1 IDEYQDTNKAQ
12 FEIIHQLALVH
23 QRVCVVG
30 DDDQA
35 IYSFRGATLR
45 NILEFERDYRDVRTI
60 RLEQNYRSTTAI
72 LDLANRVIKQ
82 NKQRH
87 PKELFSELGEGMKP
101 VLNVYSDANV
111 EAEQIALD
119 ISRQWSLG
127 RNLRDIAI
135 LYRTNAQSR
144 LFENALMQRKIPYSI
159 VGSLNFYQRKEI
171 KDLLA
176 YLNCLGNPADNESLL
191 RIINEPPRGIGQ
203 TTVNRLLG
211 FAAKTRIS
219 LFSAV
224 QNQVAI
230 KEMNSGAHKRVAEFC
245 GIIEEW
251 RAMTTRLPVAD
262 LVKEIVEELGLVS
275 LYRKSS
281 DPKDIARAENL
292 IEFVASVNEFA
303 ERFAIDNERAPLLED
318 FLPYVALQTDLDKV
332 SEELDSVRLMTLHN
346 AKGLEFVVVYLAGLE
361 DELLPHRMS
370 MDTIEEIEEERRLF
384 YVGITRAKRELILSL
399 AEARRLYETYSF
411 TQPSMFL
418 DNLEDVLD
426 SPGHIAAPAQSSYRK
441 PKNKIRESQK
451 HFKIGQ
457 RVWHK
462 EYKQGVVLSVDG
474 MGRDAVVTVSFK
486 NGKLIK
492 IVGSFLQTESV
503 T

>member
-1 IDEYQDTNKAQ
+1 
-12 FEIIHQLALVH
+12 
-23 QRVCVVG
+23 
-30 DDDQA
+30 
-35 IYSFRGATLR
+35 
-45 NILEFERDYRDVRTI
+45 
-60 RLEQNYRSTTAI
+60 
-72 LDLANRVIKQ
+72 
-82 NKQRH
+82 
-87 PKELFSELGEGMKP
+87 M
-101 VLNVYSDANV
+101 
-111 EAEQIALD
+111 
-119 ISRQWSLG
+119 
-127 RNLRDIAI
+127 
-135 LYRTNAQSR
+135 
-144 LFENALMQRKIPYSI
+144 
-159 VGSLNFYQRKEI
+159 
-171 KDLLA
+171 
-176 YLNCLGNPADNESLL
+176 
-191 RIINEPPRGIGQ
+191 
-203 TTVNRLLG
+203 
-211 FAAKTRIS
+211 
-219 LFSAV
+219 
-224 QNQVAI
+224 
-230 KEMNSGAHKRVAEFC
+230 
-245 GIIEEW
+245 
-251 RAMTTRLPVAD
+251 
-262 LVKEIVEELGLVS
+262 EELGLVS

-303 ERFAIDNERAPLLED
+303 ERFAIDNERAALLED

-346 AKGLEFVVVYLAGLE
+346 AKGLEFVVVCLAGLE

-399 AEARRLYETYSF
+399 AEARRLYDTYSF